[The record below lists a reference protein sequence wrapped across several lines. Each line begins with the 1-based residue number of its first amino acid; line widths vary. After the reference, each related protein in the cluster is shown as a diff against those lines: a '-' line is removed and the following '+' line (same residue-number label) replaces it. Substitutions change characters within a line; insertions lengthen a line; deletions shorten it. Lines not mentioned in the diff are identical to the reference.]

1 MPKRAMPRVFKRYR
15 QLATQ
20 LIIACVVWQHG
31 KLLMYVFAT
40 VSPAIADNESV
51 RDCQKLFRRKKETS
65 VYAANRLNTQPGIH
79 NDIVII
85 FV

>member
-1 MPKRAMPRVFKRYR
+1 
-15 QLATQ
+15 
-20 LIIACVVWQHG
+20 
-31 KLLMYVFAT
+31 MYVFAT
-40 VSPAIADNESV
+40 VFPAIADNESV
-51 RDCQKLFRRKKETS
+51 RDCQKLFRRREETS